1 MFHIEAFQ
9 NPAPSYGIHPFWFWN
24 GEMEDRQII
33 HQIHEMADKGVGGFF
48 ICPRQGLMVPYL
60 SDAWFR
66 KVKLAVETAASRQ
79 MEVWLYDEYPYPSG
93 IAGGEVTLAHPEA
106 KHYTLVHRMEKIRG
120 GQTST
125 LELPWARLLSA
136 KAVPVHMETGERAW
150 DQALDIS
157 ANVGNHQ
164 AERIFQK
171 AGLTAYNKKRF
182 FTYKTVKK
190 LHWTAPE
197 GEWEIHCFLEEEIE
211 DFKYY
216 GTFVDPCNE
225 EAMKTFIALTHERYA
240 LSIGEHFGSTVKGVF
255 TDEIGLLGKVPWSPQ
270 IPAYFKER
278 NGYDLQDHL
287 HALLYQDSEHSAKVR
302 YDYYQTVHLLL
313 RTAYHKQVHDWCEK
327 YGLRYVAEVPSVR
340 MTTQLYSHVP
350 GGDSGH
356 EKLGRSLDWILDR
369 YGLSLRYNPKMIS
382 SLGNQLA
389 RERVLI
395 ECFHSVGWS
404 MTLQDAKWMI
414 DRLAAMGTNFFNF
427 HAFFY
432 TLDGLTKHDAP
443 PSQFLQNPYWKHFN
457 RLADYV
463 KRISYVMSSGC
474 PVRSIAV
481 VDPTTTFWTHMGNPL
496 HEFQYGGQDEEE
508 KQRLERLKRHW
519 LSICKALT
527 QHRKDFDHLDPELLC
542 EAEIADG
549 VIRVGRA
556 AYTVLVLPPL
566 SNLESGA
573 WEKIKAFLDQGGT
586 VIANGLLPYESLDG
600 TIQVEKEML
609 EAFGLD
615 RPTGPD
621 YWGDSQHTGAAGL
634 VKGTK
639 EAYFIGSD
647 HTGELMS
654 LLDSLLPAQVKLE
667 TDGKTPFLMQERR
680 LEDDSRLVFISNQ
693 EGDEHQTFLD
703 LGQHKQPIEALRLN
717 LETGE
722 SEAVTVDR
730 TEKRWRIPLYFA
742 AYASYLIHI
751 KEAAAA
757 DTDAQLEGNAWVW
770 KLNAKE
776 AWDIQPEQ
784 DNVIR
789 FDTFE
794 LRLNTGNAWNE
805 RGTQVQVK
813 TFIDQCEDI
822 AGVQELSLQFKQLF
836 GTPMKMQ
843 NAYPM
848 RVQYTAEFN
857 VEKLPQICYLLK
869 DCSAIAGDYVIMING
884 HPVTEAHFQPKL
896 VYDYKNQG
904 ADIQAFIREGSNIL
918 TVEVTVEHDCD
929 GLVDA
934 LYICGDFGVH
944 FTDGSSPVL
953 GAAPKLAELHAGPYQ
968 GYVYYAGTL
977 TFKRKVT
984 LAMIPVSREFV
995 VRFTDWDADFHDCA
1009 EVFVNGHSLGVQP
1022 WTPYEWKGSSSLL
1035 AEGENIIEVKVTNTL
1050 IGMLEGKYFDY
1061 ESHSLEE
1068 VCK

>member
-1 MFHIEAFQ
+1 M
-9 NPAPSYGIHPFWFWN
+9 
-24 GEMEDRQII
+24 
-33 HQIHEMADKGVGGFF
+33 
-48 ICPRQGLMVPYL
+48 
-60 SDAWFR
+60 
-66 KVKLAVETAASRQ
+66 
-79 MEVWLYDEYPYPSG
+79 
-93 IAGGEVTLAHPEA
+93 
-106 KHYTLVHRMEKIRG
+106 
-120 GQTST
+120 
-125 LELPWARLLSA
+125 
-136 KAVPVHMETGERAW
+136 
-150 DQALDIS
+150 
-157 ANVGNHQ
+157 
-164 AERIFQK
+164 
-171 AGLTAYNKKRF
+171 
-182 FTYKTVKK
+182 KK

-474 PVRSIAV
+474 PFRSIAV

-527 QHRKDFDHLDPELLC
+527 HNRKDFDHLDPELLC

-586 VIANGLLPYESLDG
+586 VIANGLLP
-600 TIQVEKEML
+600 
-609 EAFGLD
+609 
-615 RPTGPD
+615 
-621 YWGDSQHTGAAGL
+621 
-634 VKGTK
+634 
-639 EAYFIGSD
+639 
-647 HTGELMS
+647 
-654 LLDSLLPAQVKLE
+654 
-667 TDGKTPFLMQERR
+667 
-680 LEDDSRLVFISNQ
+680 
-693 EGDEHQTFLD
+693 
-703 LGQHKQPIEALRLN
+703 
-717 LETGE
+717 
-722 SEAVTVDR
+722 
-730 TEKRWRIPLYFA
+730 
-742 AYASYLIHI
+742 
-751 KEAAAA
+751 
-757 DTDAQLEGNAWVW
+757 
-770 KLNAKE
+770 
-776 AWDIQPEQ
+776 
-784 DNVIR
+784 
-789 FDTFE
+789 
-794 LRLNTGNAWNE
+794 
-805 RGTQVQVK
+805 
-813 TFIDQCEDI
+813 
-822 AGVQELSLQFKQLF
+822 
-836 GTPMKMQ
+836 
-843 NAYPM
+843 
-848 RVQYTAEFN
+848 
-857 VEKLPQICYLLK
+857 
-869 DCSAIAGDYVIMING
+869 
-884 HPVTEAHFQPKL
+884 
-896 VYDYKNQG
+896 
-904 ADIQAFIREGSNIL
+904 
-918 TVEVTVEHDCD
+918 
-929 GLVDA
+929 
-934 LYICGDFGVH
+934 
-944 FTDGSSPVL
+944 
-953 GAAPKLAELHAGPYQ
+953 
-968 GYVYYAGTL
+968 
-977 TFKRKVT
+977 
-984 LAMIPVSREFV
+984 
-995 VRFTDWDADFHDCA
+995 
-1009 EVFVNGHSLGVQP
+1009 
-1022 WTPYEWKGSSSLL
+1022 
-1035 AEGENIIEVKVTNTL
+1035 
-1050 IGMLEGKYFDY
+1050 
-1061 ESHSLEE
+1061 
-1068 VCK
+1068 